1 MTQIKERRQHIRKM
15 GDGLAVLIDGKVHPL
30 TDISLSGV
38 SFQGSGVRPG
48 DRIRLSLAAVRAL
61 DDCVEAVVTVKVAE
75 SGIIRGEFS
84 PTAKLMRYI
93 VGHLGDVTGAEP
105 AYFR

>member
-1 MTQIKERRQHIRKM
+1 MTQTKERRQHIRKM

-30 TDISLSGV
+30 ADISLAGL
-38 SFQGSGVRPG
+38 SFQGSGFRPG
-48 DRIRLSLAAVRAL
+48 DRIRLTLAAVRSL
-61 DDCVEAVVTVKVAE
+61 DDCVEATVTVKVAE
-75 SGIIRGEFS
+75 GGVIRGEFA

-93 VGHLGDVTGAEP
+93 VAHLGEITGAEP

>member
-1 MTQIKERRQHIRKM
+1 MTQIKERRQHVRKL
-15 GDGLAVLIDGKVHPL
+15 GDGLAVLIDGKVYPL

-48 DRIRLSLAAVRAL
+48 DRIRLSLAAVRSL

-75 SGIIRGEFS
+75 GGIVRGEFS

-93 VGHLGDVTGAEP
+93 VAHLGDVTGAEP

>member
-15 GDGLAVLIDGKVHPL
+15 GDGLAVLIDGKVFPVVNVS
-30 TDISLSGV
+30 ISGV
-38 SFQGSGVRPG
+38 SFQGAGYRPG
-48 DRIRLSLAAVRAL
+48 DRVRLTLAALQAL
-61 DDCVEAVVTVKVAE
+61 DDNVEAMVTIKSAD
-75 SGIIRGEFS
+75 SGILRCEFS
-84 PTAKLMRYI
+84 PTTKLMRYI